1 MPRIKQS
8 EPTTLEEAFNTGQ
21 GAGYVLDFV
30 DRTPA
35 GARLIITSEIPRGC
49 PPTD

>member
-8 EPTTLEEAFNTGQ
+8 EPTTLEEALNTGQ

-35 GARLIITSEIPRGC
+35 LINLPPWNTQLWARIW
-49 PPTD
+49 

>member
-1 MPRIKQS
+1 MPSIKQS

-30 DRTPA
+30 DRTP
-35 GARLIITSEIPRGC
+35 GIQQKELKKEI
-49 PPTD
+49 D